1 MKKNNNIMMGL
12 LNIKKENKNA
22 LKIFKKLNN
31 SNQIN

>member
-12 LNIKKENKNA
+12 LNIKKENKNV

-31 SNQIN
+31 SNHIN